1 MDSKTDRSGTTSD
14 HRNKYIP
21 IRKPHNKRFIIPGL
35 LLIIVLNPLPIQ
47 AQEISYA
54 LVSDYNEHFNQ
65 AIGLDENLING
76 YKYIVE
82 HPNRKGHPF
91 LGSDEFKPG
100 KLVINN
106 TIYAHVDL
114 LYDILNQD
122 VLLSY
127 KNSLGNVNYIV
138 LHKGFITEFDIVDKH
153 FKKLFFDETGSQ
165 FFQVVSNKQ
174 IMCLYFWE
182 KTLVVSSSS
191 LKSYYDYSDQNKKTF
206 LVINDTLEQYKGK
219 HSFVKLFPKELQ
231 GKIKKYINSRK
242 INLRNA
248 SDGSIKKLIEFCE
261 SLKPEG
267 NRI

>member
-1 MDSKTDRSGTTSD
+1 MDSISD
-14 HRNKYIP
+14 KFEQIMGERISSQPKLKLWI
-21 IRKPHNKRFIIPGL
+21 KSSVVPGIL
-35 LLIIVLNPLPIQ
+35 LLIFIHLSIQ
-47 AQEISYA
+47 AQDISYA
-54 LVSDYNEHFNQ
+54 LVTDFDERFDQ

-82 HPNRKGHPF
+82 YPNRKGHPF
-91 LGSDEFKPG
+91 LDSDEFKPG

-106 TIYAHVDL
+106 KLYTHVDL

-138 LHKGFITEFDIVDKH
+138 LHKSFITEFDIIDKH
-153 FKKLFFDETGSQ
+153 FKRLFFAETGSR

-206 LVINDTLEQYKGK
+206 LVVNGTLKQYKGK
-219 HSFVKLFPKELQ
+219 RSFAKLFPKELQ
-231 GKIKKYINSRK
+231 GKIKKYINNHK
-242 INLRNA
+242 INIRNA

-267 NRI
+267 NSI